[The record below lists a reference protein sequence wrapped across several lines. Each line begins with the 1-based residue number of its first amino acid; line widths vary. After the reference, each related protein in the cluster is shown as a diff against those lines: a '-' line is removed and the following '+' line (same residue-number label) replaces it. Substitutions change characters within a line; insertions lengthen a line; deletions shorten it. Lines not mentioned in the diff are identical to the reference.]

1 MGWSFNKQLLFYA
14 FSRLILRMKTV
25 AVMLCTYNGEQFLG
39 EQLRSLAQQTQVD
52 LIVYVS
58 DDGSS
63 DGSLNVIEQSM
74 QKYPHLNIQFFE
86 SSQRDSRKGFQY
98 NFLSIFNL
106 PNPPARYLAYA
117 DQDDIWEKDKL
128 ACALKWLETLPPQTP
143 GLYGGRTRLINEHEQ
158 DMGFSPLYTRRPS
171 FSNALV
177 QNIFGGNTMV
187 MNLPAWHLM
196 KSAYGPD
203 IISHDWWTYQVIAGA
218 GGEIF
223 YDPNPKVRYRQHAGN
238 IVGSNKT
245 LQQNWSRFKR
255 LWGGQ
260 FAHFNTTNLA
270 ALHAVKFLLSPSHQ
284 QHLQTFIQARAAG
297 RLALLRYLFAGNIYR
312 QTCLGQIAL
321 FIAIVLGK
329 F

>member
-1 MGWSFNKQLLFYA
+1 
-14 FSRLILRMKTV
+14 MKTV
-25 AVMLCTYNGEQFLG
+25 AVMLCTYNGEQFLDA
-39 EQLRSLAQQTQVD
+39 QLESLAQQTQPD
-52 LIVYVS
+52 LVVYVS

-63 DGSLNVIEQSM
+63 DATLKIIKQSM
-74 QKYPHLNIQFFE
+74 HKYPHLNIQFLE

-106 PNPPARYLAYA
+106 SNPPARYIAYV

-143 GLYGGRTRLINEHEQ
+143 GLYGGRTRLINEHDQ
-158 DMGFSPLYTRRPS
+158 DMGFSPLYTKRPS

-187 MNLPAWHLM
+187 MNLSAWYLM

-218 GGEIF
+218 EGEIF
-223 YDPNPKVRYRQHAGN
+223 YDPKPKVRYRQHASN
-238 IVGSNKT
+238 VVGSNKS

-255 LWGGQ
+255 VWRGQ
-260 FAHFNTTNLA
+260 FSRFNETNLA
-270 ALHAVKFLLSPSHQ
+270 ALSAVKFLLSPTNQ
-284 QHLQTFIQARAAG
+284 QQLQSFIQAREAG
-297 RLALLRYLFAGNIYR
+297 RPALLRYLFAGNIYR

-321 FIAIVLGK
+321 FIAIVLRK